1 MSDWREKR
9 LRQVL
14 PTVSRETV
22 TGLIGFEDLFRKW
35 SKAIN
40 LASPATLDELW
51 ERHIVDSAQLYPLFP
66 HAKKWLDLGS
76 GGGFPGVILAIL
88 LKENAGARIDLVE
101 SNGKKAAFLR
111 TALAQF
117 ATSGMVHP
125 ARIDAVWAKIPTP
138 DVITARALAPLKEL
152 FALTEPWLANG
163 ATALF
168 QKGRDYRR
176 EIEESRDGWSFDLV
190 QHPSVVDVESVVLQ
204 ISNVRRNSAV
214 K

>member
-1 MSDWREKR
+1 VSDWREKR

-22 TGLIGFEDLFRKW
+22 ARLIGFEDLFRKW

-40 LASPATLDELW
+40 LASPATLNELW
-51 ERHIVDSAQLYPLFP
+51 ERHIIDSVQLFP
-66 HAKKWLDLGS
+66 LLPNARRWLDLGS

-88 LKENAGARIDLVE
+88 LRETTGGAIDLVE

-117 ATSGMVHP
+117 STPGTIHP
-125 ARIDAVWAKIPTP
+125 ARIDAMWAKITTP
-138 DVITARALAPLKEL
+138 DVITARALAPLNEL
-152 FALTEPWLANG
+152 FALAEPWLSDG

-190 QHPSVVDVESVVLQ
+190 QHPSVVDNESVVLQ
-204 ISNVRRNSAV
+204 ISNVQRNKAV
-214 K
+214 N

>member
-1 MSDWREKR
+1 MSDRREKR
-9 LRQVL
+9 LREVL

-22 TGLIGFEDLFRKW
+22 ADLIGFEDLFRKW

-51 ERHIVDSAQLYPLFP
+51 ERHIIDSAQLYPLLP
-66 HAKKWLDLGS
+66 DAKQWLDLGS

-88 LKENAGARIDLVE
+88 LKEKAGAKIDLVE

-117 ATSGMVHP
+117 ATPGIVHS

-152 FALTEPWLANG
+152 FVLTEPWLAGG